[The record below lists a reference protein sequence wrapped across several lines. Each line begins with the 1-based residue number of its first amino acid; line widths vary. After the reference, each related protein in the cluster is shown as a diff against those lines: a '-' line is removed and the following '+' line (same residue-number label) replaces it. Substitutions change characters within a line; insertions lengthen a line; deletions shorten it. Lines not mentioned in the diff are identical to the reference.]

1 LETRQIMVTP
11 AEIVGDLEA
20 LRGKL
25 KLLKD
30 SL

>member
-1 LETRQIMVTP
+1 MITTAEVEQI
-11 AEIVGDLEA
+11 LQA

>member
-1 LETRQIMVTP
+1 MVTP

>member
-1 LETRQIMVTP
+1 MATAT
-11 AEIVGDLEA
+11 EITDSLQA
-20 LRGKL
+20 LRGNL